1 MTTTGTSAAAGGE
14 VSSRIWRGPKVT
26 RALLVAGPVSL
37 GVYVVGDLLSGLLYE
52 GYSWADQAISEL
64 SAYGSPVR
72 PLMLVFL
79 TTYGLLGL
87 ALSVGLWRAG
97 DRNQA
102 LRWVGVF
109 LFAAGVFTL
118 PLHPF
123 FPMSSRGMETG
134 FNDTMHIILT
144 GVFSLLVFAAMVSGA
159 VAYRGWFRLYSI
171 GSLLVIMVAG
181 WSSATAIQGIADNN
195 TPWAGAF
202 ERINAYVYIAWVA
215 GLAVKVMRRT
225 LSDAPHSQRRNT

>member
-1 MTTTGTSAAAGGE
+1 MTTTGVSATSGGE
-14 VSSRIWRGPKVT
+14 VFSRVWRGRKAT

-72 PLMLVFL
+72 PLMLAFL
-79 TTYGLLGL
+79 TTYGLLAL

-97 DRNQA
+97 DRNRA

-109 LFAAGVFTL
+109 LFAAGMFTL

-144 GVFSLLVFAAMVSGA
+144 GVFSVLVFAAMVSGA
-159 VAYRGWFRLYSI
+159 VAYRGWFRFYSI

-181 WSSATAIQGIADNN
+181 WLSATAMQSLADNN

-202 ERINAYVYIAWVA
+202 ERVNAYVYIGWVVV
-215 GLAVKVMRRT
+215 LAVTVMRRT
-225 LSDAPHSQRRNT
+225 LGDAPDSQRRHT